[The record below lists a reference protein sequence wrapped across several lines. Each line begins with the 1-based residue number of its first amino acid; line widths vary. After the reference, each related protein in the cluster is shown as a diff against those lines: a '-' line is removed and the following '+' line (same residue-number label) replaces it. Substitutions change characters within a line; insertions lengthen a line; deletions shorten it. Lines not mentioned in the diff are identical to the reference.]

1 MWLFLLWKAQNPN
14 KEGTPLPGAKKV
26 DYLIIDGQQRIRNL
40 YSIFRDIDSA
50 SGEDE
55 EEDGNDE
62 KAKKVWC
69 VNIASLPE
77 LSKKIEENKRY
88 RLLFHRITEPG
99 QGSKMV
105 YNMVPLKKVLK
116 SSDLSDLY
124 TQYIKA
130 DSPDDV
136 LSTIRSIGLTEKIK
150 KMLDHKFPIIILDED
165 QKSHNS
171 PMLLKYITEYGY
183 AKKHG
188 LKRKYYGGAW

>member
-1 MWLFLLWKAQNPN
+1 MENWTVKQLIEEKYKTLGVPHFQRGLVWNNEAMALLLESLYYKTPCGSFLLWKAQNPN

-40 YSIFRDIDSA
+40 YSIFREIDSA

-124 TQYIKA
+124 ASILK
-130 DSPDDV
+130 
-136 LSTIRSIGLTEKIK
+136 LIRL
-150 KMLDHKFPIIILDED
+150 MMF
-165 QKSHNS
+165 
-171 PMLLKYITEYGY
+171 
-183 AKKHG
+183 
-188 LKRKYYGGAW
+188 